1 MKWKWSFRKLMCE
14 QLKQQ
19 LKPFDNITI
28 PAEGWI
34 KTIRQAMGMTTSQL
48 AKRSNLSRPRILR
61 IEKDEMLKH
70 VTLSTL
76 EKVAEGLDCRVVYA
90 LVPQKDL
97 LTAIDQQA
105 EQYITNQLQSIS
117 HSMLLEDQ
125 KVADNMQKKQKEMLK
140 EEVLKNNIKDIW
152 Q

>member
-34 KTIRQAMGMTTSQL
+34 KTIRQAMGMTALQL

-70 VTLSTL
+70 VTLRTL
-76 EKVAEGLDCRVVYA
+76 EKVAEGLGCRVVYA

-105 EQYITNQLQSIS
+105 EQYITNQLRSIS

-125 KVADNMQKKQKEMLK
+125 KVVDNMQKKQKEILK

>member
-1 MKWKWSFRKLMCE
+1 
-14 QLKQQ
+14 
-19 LKPFDNITI
+19 
-28 PAEGWI
+28 
-34 KTIRQAMGMTTSQL
+34 
-48 AKRSNLSRPRILR
+48 LR
-61 IEKDEMLKH
+61 IEKDETLKH

-76 EKVAEGLDCRVVYA
+76 EKVAEGLSCRVVYA

-97 LTAIDQQA
+97 LTAIDEQA

-125 KVADNMQKKQKEMLK
+125 QVADHMQKKQKEMLK

>member
-34 KTIRQAMGMTTSQL
+34 KTIRQAMGMTALQL

-61 IEKDEMLKH
+61 IEKDETLKH

-76 EKVAEGLDCRVVYA
+76 EKVAEGLSCRVVYA

-97 LTAIDQQA
+97 LTAIDEQA

-125 KVADNMQKKQKEMLK
+125 QVADHMQKKQKEMLK